1 MYIRCMSES
10 RLVLSLS
17 LALPAPP
24 GCWSLL
30 VLVGHVTLPAP
41 HASSL
46 SVSLFL
52 FSSPFSML
60 LVWTAPAGVYV
71 SRYSSRRQAPRLR
84 TLPLLFLQFKP
95 NVALTHHRHDT
106 APSPGTSRDSPRRAK
121 PRSSWARL
129 ARLARR
135 LWCYPLSRLH
145 CVQLY
150 G

>member
-1 MYIRCMSES
+1 
-10 RLVLSLS
+10 V
-17 LALPAPP
+17 
-24 GCWSLL
+24 L

-60 LVWTAPAGVYV
+60 LVWTAPAGVYIP
-71 SRYSSRRQAPRLR
+71 RYSSRRQAPRLR

-95 NVALTHHRHDT
+95 NVATCIDTPPPRYRPVSWDIPGTYHR
-106 APSPGTSRDSPRRAK
+106 SRLLNKTSRDSPRRAK

-145 CVQLY
+145 YVQLY